1 MFYMEQKSRIKQN
14 VQNRGKYQEL
24 TKMFKMNQNG

>member
-14 VQNRGKYQEL
+14 VQNRAKYQEL
-24 TKMFKMNQNG
+24 TKMFKMEQYG